1 MKDFYPRLSEKIQA
15 ELLNIDIER
24 CDISIEESVKMIK
37 FLDNCL
43 SELREFF
50 LILKSISIQ
59 DEIIFFK
66 EMKPEVLGLLL
77 YFNKIHNIELKR
89 PIGSNETQSEYYD
102 RELKSLTY
110 FFERNLDFHQYYR
123 ANSTYL
129 DECYFVRGK
138 SNHQLCVDSAQYIL
152 DPLFS
157 TGYDYKV
164 AKIIC
169 NEMLRI
175 YLNKKKHSLD
185 KYEII
190 KKNKELLP
198 HSNLKWTGSK
208 ADATELGYS
217 IRDSGVINYGNVDIK
232 EVMNFLEVSFDIDL
246 GDYYRTYVAL
256 KSRKKDRTPFL
267 NKLIESLIRRMERD
281 DLE

>member
-1 MKDFYPRLSEKIQA
+1 MRDFYIRLSREIQT
-15 ELLNIDIER
+15 ELQTIDWEG
-24 CDISIEESVKMIK
+24 CDISIKDSVRMVKYLEDCLTK
-37 FLDNCL
+37 LRNYFLV
-43 SELREFF
+43 
-50 LILKSISIQ
+50 LKSITTHE
-59 DEIIFFK
+59 EIGFFK

-77 YFNKIHNIELKR
+77 YFNKIHNVELKR
-89 PIGSNETQSEYYD
+89 PIGSNETQSEYYEK
-102 RELKSLTY
+102 ELKSLTY

-129 DECYFVRGK
+129 DEYYFVRGK
-138 SNHQLCVDSAQYIL
+138 SDHQLCTDSAHYIH

-169 NEMLRI
+169 NEMMRI
-175 YLNKKKHSLD
+175 YLNKKKYNLE
-185 KYEII
+185 KQVII
-190 KKNKELLP
+190 KKNRELLP
-198 HSNLKWTGSK
+198 PYNLKWTGSK

-217 IRDSGVINYGNVDIK
+217 IRDSGVINYGNIDIK
-232 EVMNFLEVSFDIDL
+232 EIMNFIEVSFDIDL
-246 GDYYRTYVAL
+246 GDYYRTYVAI

-281 DLE
+281 DSE

>member
-1 MKDFYPRLSEKIQA
+1 MRDFYTRLSEKIQT
-15 ELLNIDIER
+15 ELLNLDIER
-24 CDISIEESVKMIK
+24 CDISIEESARMVK
-37 FLDNCL
+37 FLKESL
-43 SELREFF
+43 VQLRDYF
-50 LILKSISIQ
+50 LVLKSISIQ
-59 DEIIFFK
+59 EEIIFFK
-66 EMKPEVLGLLL
+66 EMKPEILGLLL

-102 RELKSLTY
+102 KELKSLTY

-123 ANSTYL
+123 ANSTHL
-129 DECYFVRGK
+129 DEHYFVRGK
-138 SNHQLCVDSAQYIL
+138 SDLELCVDSAQYIL

-164 AKIIC
+164 SKIIC

-175 YLNKKKHSLD
+175 YLNKRKNSLE
-185 KYEII
+185 KLVTI
-190 KKNKELLP
+190 KRNRELFP
-198 HSNLKWTGSK
+198 STNLKWTGSK

-217 IRDSGVINYGNVDIK
+217 LRDSGAINNGNVDIK
-232 EVMNFLEVSFDIDL
+232 EIMNFIEVNFDIDL

-267 NKLIESLIRRMERD
+267 NRLIESLIRRMERD
-281 DLE
+281 DVD